1 MIQFNLLPDIKKE
14 YIKAK
19 ETKLMVVSVSTLVTV
34 GSLGLT
40 LLLYVYVF
48 FIQQIQINMLT
59 SDIKKK
65 GESLSS
71 VPELSKYLTIQ
82 NQLASLPA
90 LHAQKG
96 YYLRLFD
103 FLPTLNPSKPDDVK
117 LSSLQMATLDKSIGL
132 TGTSGSFQSLNTF
145 TDTLRNAMVSYQQQ
159 GSTAPQ
165 SGKVFSSVYVQSS
178 ALSRTAN
185 GLIVSFSIKTVYNDY
200 VFDTGNSAV
209 SVSVP
214 NIKTTQSITESPK
227 LPLFDTSKQGG
238 Q

>member
-14 YIKAK
+14 YIKAQ
-19 ETKLMVVSVSTLVTV
+19 ETKLMVVSISTLVTI

-48 FIQQIQINMLT
+48 FIQQVQINLLT
-59 SDIKKK
+59 GDIKKK
-65 GESLSS
+65 GDNLSS

-82 NQLASLPA
+82 NQLASLPS

-96 YYLRLFD
+96 YYMRLFD
-103 FLPTLNPSKPDDVK
+103 FLPTLNPGKPDDVK
-117 LSSLQMATLDKSIGL
+117 LSSLQMSVADKTISL
-132 TGTSGSFQSLNTF
+132 TGTTGSFQSLNIF
-145 TDTLRNAMVSYQQQ
+145 TDTLRNAVVSYQQ
-159 GSTAPQ
+159 GSAAPQ
-165 SGKVFSSVYVQSS
+165 SGKVFSSVYVQNSDL
-178 ALSRTAN
+178 AHTAN
-185 GLIVSFSIKTVYNDY
+185 GLVVSFAIRTIYSDY
-200 VFDTGNSAV
+200 VFDTNNSGV

-227 LPLFDTSKQGG
+227 LPLFDTSKSGG